1 MVVPKEN
8 PAVATLQPGNVMT
21 LALLAL
27 SLLTLPAAAPTRRLR
42 TLRPRKPGR
51 RLKVPKP
58 VLALAACAAVGYLTG
73 PAGLLATAMVA
84 AVLWRG
90 IKTRSTQRTRLTATS
105 AIAAG
110 LAALVAE
117 LKAGAHPA
125 AAAAGAAQDA
135 EDPAATVLS
144 SISSTAKLG
153 GEVDAA
159 LDGMSRARPELAT
172 ALGPL
177 SRAWQLSDRHG
188 VPLAE
193 VLDAVRR
200 DLERRVAF
208 AGQVKARMAGPEASA
223 AVLAVLPVF
232 GVLLGELSGANPL
245 QVLTS
250 TTAGQVLLVLGALLI
265 SAGLLWSARLTN
277 RAVHQ

>member
-1 MVVPKEN
+1 
-8 PAVATLQPGNVMT
+8 MT
-21 LALLAL
+21 LAILAL
-27 SLLTLPAAAPTRRLR
+27 ALLVLPAPASVRRLR
-42 TLRPRKPGR
+42 TLAATKPKR
-51 RLKVPKP
+51 RTKMPKT
-58 VLALAACAAVGYLTG
+58 VMVVACCGAVAYLSG
-73 PAGLLATAMVA
+73 PAGLLATAMVG

-90 IKTRSTQRTRLTATS
+90 FRTRTDQRTRLNATT
-105 AIAAG
+105 AIAVG

-144 SISSTAKLG
+144 SISSTSRLG

-159 LDGMSRARPELAT
+159 LKAMARTRPELSA

-177 SRAWQLSDRHG
+177 ARAWHLSDRHG
-188 VPLAE
+188 VPLAD

-208 AGQVKARMAGPEASA
+208 VGQVKARMAGPEASA
-223 AVLAVLPVF
+223 AVLAGLPVF
-232 GVLLGELSGANPL
+232 GVLLGEASGAHPL

-250 TTAGQVLLVLGALLI
+250 TGAGQVLLVLGALLI

-277 RAVHQ
+277 QAVRT